1 MILLKKTINITNANL
16 KKIHMFL
23 QPQSEFKIRNATE
36 FLDYIQSSLSNLY
49 LFTAKSSPWADDSNP
64 DTILFSEAEKRAYW
78 DDISFLKKIASGD
91 AIYGIRRI
99 DWTSGNFYQKFDDI
113 IDLREED
120 FYVLT
125 SENNIYICVDNNN
138 GGASTEKPVHNTE
151 EVVKLSDGYAWKFVS
166 NVETSLL
173 NKFIVDDFIPFVP
186 NQEIIDGVQP
196 GTIETLIIEDGGF
209 GYQPNLTTENENEL
223 SVFIQGNGTQIA
235 TAVASIVG
243 SQGAIVSATISN
255 PGNGY
260 TFGPGI
266 PFAVALRQ
274 VTTSGINQTAYGI
287 ATTDLD
293 GNLFSLQVVNRG
305 QGYNSGFATIV
316 QSSAEGFA
324 ETDFLG
330 RVINVGMR
338 IGTPGENFRKATAI
352 VVGINLDGDLA
363 QIRPIISPEGGYGSD
378 PLLQLAAHNILISVS
393 FGEEEI
399 DEFRKIGLLDNPL
412 NFNLNFDSDGFL
424 ESGQDEFLTIPF
436 ADAKYRAVLNE
447 SNETFIDGED
457 IRGATTGLF
466 GKNLHKINNNI
477 IRYNSDD
484 SLFDADEFEFEVG
497 EQIVGIS
504 SGAVATV
511 SEIIAPDVDKYSGQ
525 LYHINNFKPSLKT
538 EEQQVLITFVLKY

>member
-1 MILLKKTINITNANL
+1 
-16 KKIHMFL
+16 MFL

-64 DTILFSEAEKRAYW
+64 DTILFSDAEKRAYW

-166 NVETSLL
+166 NVGASLL
-173 NKFIVDDFIPFVP
+173 DKFIVDDFIPFVP

-235 TAVASIVG
+235 TAVASIVE
-243 SQGAIVSATISN
+243 SQGAIVSTTISN

-338 IGTPGENFRKATAI
+338 IGTSGENFRKATAI